1 MDTLLSFVNSIELQ
15 LEVLTMTS
23 DIEGLDWWLAL
34 TFVVKVKF
42 DRKECL
48 TLQLAVLNSYLGRS
62 IVFAGGPWR
71 YLRLIIIHSLLDG
84 LDIHYD
90 PSHFNFCVGA
100 KEIYAQQLKQIYV
113 LISQSSVIA
122 ICFYSYLIYTQLCF
136 I

>member
-42 DRKECL
+42 DRKDCL

-62 IVFAGGPWR
+62 IVFAGGP
-71 YLRLIIIHSLLDG
+71 
-84 LDIHYD
+84 
-90 PSHFNFCVGA
+90 
-100 KEIYAQQLKQIYV
+100 
-113 LISQSSVIA
+113 
-122 ICFYSYLIYTQLCF
+122 
-136 I
+136 